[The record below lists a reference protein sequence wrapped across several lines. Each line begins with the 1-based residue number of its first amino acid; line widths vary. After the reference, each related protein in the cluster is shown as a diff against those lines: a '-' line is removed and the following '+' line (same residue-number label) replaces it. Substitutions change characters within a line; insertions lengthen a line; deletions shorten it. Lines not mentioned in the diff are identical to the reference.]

1 MKNKSDIAENVGRKE
16 FEKLIQDPSRENL
29 VELDDFDQDALEGWN
44 ETGTDFSIM
53 KNADLR
59 FKPKFNFLPYVI
71 SLNAV
76 ILIIAAVYFF
86 NGKSSTPSQSIDSKE
101 VQGENNM
108 VFEKNDIALP
118 EIIDTMTELPVKKQ
132 ILAKHISAEFKEIK
146 QINDQKELAENKEKK
161 EVTDGLDVIQ
171 LPETPTPKLVKEVK
185 AGKEIYIE
193 DLKVLD
199 YRAYRSKPTVTTKQ
213 MDLSGTPANLE
224 NNSRTEEEPV
234 WKDVEIPY
242 IDYLRKTMS
251 VFADGNNKKALGRFE
266 TILAAYP
273 NDVNALFYG
282 GLCYY
287 NLQNYTKAAELF
299 DKLIDSDFG
308 NFSEEAKWYLAKSL
322 LNTEPSKARK
332 ILNEIIEEKGFYAK
346 QAEELLK

>member
-44 ETGTDFSIM
+44 ETGSNFSIM

-71 SLNAV
+71 SLNIV
-76 ILIIAAVYFF
+76 IVIVAAIYFF
-86 NGKSSTPSQSIDSKE
+86 NDKSDATSLGINSKE
-101 VQGENNM
+101 VHEENNM

-132 ILAKHISAEFKEIK
+132 ILAKRISAEFKEIK

-161 EVTDGLDVIQ
+161 EDIDGLDVIQ
-171 LPETPTPKLVKEVK
+171 LPEAPTPKLVKEVK

-224 NNSRTEEEPV
+224 NDSRTEEEPV

-266 TILAAYP
+266 TILTAYP

-287 NLQNYTKAAELF
+287 NLQNYSKAAELF
-299 DKLIDSDFG
+299 DKLLDSDYG
-308 NFSEEAKWYLAKSL
+308 NFAEEAKWYLAKSL

-332 ILNEIIEEKGFYAK
+332 ILFEIKDEKGFYAK